1 MAVPSFLPL
10 NRERRR
16 ISPKLSFTIACR
28 TRDNPVLPFHR
39 RATPRSQ
46 RATIAA
52 SDGRGSMITNASI
65 SGLVIAYPCGW
76 FVSIRVQSPGVR
88 MQVRPRWTNLQL
100 PLETETSIAGIG
112 NVGVGV
118 VNERVNR

>member
-1 MAVPSFLPL
+1 MA
-10 NRERRR
+10 
-16 ISPKLSFTIACR
+16 
-28 TRDNPVLPFHR
+28 
-39 RATPRSQ
+39 
-46 RATIAA
+46 
-52 SDGRGSMITNASI
+52 TNASI
-65 SGLVIAYPCGW
+65 SGLVIAYPCGS

-88 MQVRPRWTNLQL
+88 MQVRPRWWNFQV